1 MRKSA
6 EPRNLKL
13 ELRIWSLNSTLSF
26 GDKSW
31 SACYRILSVFKK
43 LASSLQLINIKGKK
57 INKKNKKLASLI
69 CSHHTYIFLPR

>member
-13 ELRIWSLNSTLSF
+13 ELRIWLLNSTLSF
-26 GDKSW
+26 GGKSW

-43 LASSLQLINIKGKK
+43 LAS
-57 INKKNKKLASLI
+57 LI
-69 CSHHTYIFLPR
+69 CSYHMYIFLPR

>member
-26 GDKSW
+26 GGKSW
-31 SACYRILSVFKK
+31 SACYIILSVFKK
-43 LASSLQLINIKGKK
+43 LASSYVHITHTFSYSGKIKHDKMTHLIISKM
-57 INKKNKKLASLI
+57 
-69 CSHHTYIFLPR
+69 C